1 MIRILDKS
9 IADKIAA
16 GEVIERPVSIVK
28 ELVENALDAGASS
41 VVVEI
46 KHGGKSY
53 IRVTDDGCGIPADQV
68 ETAFLRHA
76 TSKIETADD
85 LNAIET
91 LGFRGEALASICAVT
106 RCELV
111 TKCPEAKTGTR
122 LVLHGGEMVAKEATG
137 CPDGTTIL
145 ITDLFYN
152 TPARLKF
159 MKSDGAE
166 SGLII
171 DFLSQMALAY
181 KDVKFRLI
189 NNGKI
194 LFATT
199 GDGNR
204 LNSIIRIYKDVDAKN
219 MAPLAYQEGSMA
231 LEGYISTPAFSKTTR
246 GSQIFFVNGRVVN
259 SKVMEK
265 GVTLGYQER
274 LFEGRYPVVYLFLST
289 DPAALDVNIHP
300 NKREVRFDH
309 ENEIAAFISRGIVS
323 ALATESAVVDA
334 GNLFNGKEERALS
347 GTRVYERVFSALR
360 ENTEPETKTPTSAQD
375 KNIFKYKQETEN
387 PKVKEEQIDIKQI
400 LSSIKNPADAS
411 PNPSTHTSQP
421 AAAEI
426 PLRHDTSAQ
435 QAAPFRREI
444 LAENMAQAGA
454 VAPPAA
460 TQTTSENGNTDMH
473 TDCSPHLSVEQ
484 PSLRPFDF
492 SSLRATG
499 VIFNTYITAVDEKN
513 FYLLD
518 QHAAH
523 ERIFYEK
530 LVGEYEQSEKSKQM
544 LMLPLLIHVSLAAR
558 EDRFDWFDALNKMGF
573 TMEEFGDGTYRVS
586 EIPMFM
592 ELTEAEDFI
601 RHFIDNI
608 KDSTD
613 LSNRVVI
620 DKLITMSCKAA
631 VKAHDALKPEEITAL
646 LHNLAKCRN
655 PFSCPHG
662 RPTFIK
668 LTEYEIE
675 KMFKR
680 V

>member
-28 ELVENALDAGASS
+28 EMVENALDAGASS

-76 TSKIETADD
+76 TSKIETAED

-106 RCELV
+106 RCELI
-111 TKCPEAKTGTR
+111 TKCADEKLGTR
-122 LVLHGGEMVAKEATG
+122 LVLHGGEILTKESTG
-137 CPDGTTIL
+137 CPDGTTMV

-166 SGLII
+166 SGMII

-181 KDVKFRLI
+181 KNVKFRLI

-194 LFATT
+194 LFSTT

-219 MAPLAYQEGSMA
+219 MVPLTYQEGNIA
-231 LEGYISTPAFSKTTR
+231 LEGYISTPIFSKTTR

-265 GVTLGYQER
+265 GVSLGYKER
-274 LFEGRYPVVYLFLST
+274 LFEGRYPVVYLFLTT

-309 ENEIAAFISRGIVS
+309 ENEIADFISRGIIA
-323 ALATESAVVDA
+323 ALATENAVVDA
-334 GNLFNGKEERALS
+334 GNLFNGKEEIALS
-347 GTRVYERVFSALR
+347 GEKVFEKVLSVLHKKDSDASVSS
-360 ENTEPETKTPTSAQD
+360 NQFPK
-375 KNIFKYKQETEN
+375 KNIFKYKSSDDEKKQD
-387 PKVKEEQIDIKQI
+387 EEQVDIKKI
-400 LSSIKNPADAS
+400 LSMTQNPFDK
-411 PNPSTHTSQP
+411 
-421 AAAEI
+421 
-426 PLRHDTSAQ
+426 
-435 QAAPFRREI
+435 
-444 LAENMAQAGA
+444 
-454 VAPPAA
+454 
-460 TQTTSENGNTDMH
+460 NTDEGAS
-473 TDCSPHLSVEQ
+473 DQSFPLEGPHLEISVPAMQ
-484 PSLRPFDF
+484 PFDF
-492 SSLRATG
+492 SVLQVTG
-499 VIFNTYITAVDEKN
+499 VIFSTYITAVDDKN
-513 FYLLD
+513 FYLID

-530 LVGEYEQSEKSKQM
+530 LVGEYENSDKAKQT
-544 LMLPLLIHVSLAAR
+544 LMIPLLIPVSLSANANK
-558 EDRFDWFDALNKMGF
+558 FDWLQALIQMGF
-573 TMEEFGDGTYRVS
+573 TIEDFGDNTYRVS

-592 ELTEAEDFI
+592 DLTEAEDFI
-601 RHFIDNI
+601 KNFIENI
-608 KDSTD
+608 HQSTD

-631 VKAHDALKPEEITAL
+631 VKAHDVLKPEEITTL
-646 LHNLAKCRN
+646 IRTLAKCRN

>member
-145 ITDLFYN
+145 VTDLFYN

-189 NNGKI
+189 NNGKV
-194 LFATT
+194 LFATI

-375 KNIFKYKQETEN
+375 KNIFKYKQETET
-387 PKVKEEQIDIKQI
+387 PKVKEEQVDIKQI

-411 PNPSTHTSQP
+411 PKTSTHTSQP
-421 AAAEI
+421 ATAEI

-435 QAAPFRREI
+435 QAAPFQREI
-444 LAENMAQAGA
+444 LAENMAQASA
-454 VAPPAA
+454 AAPPAA

-492 SSLRATG
+492 SALRTTG

-544 LMLPLLIHVSLAAR
+544 LMLPLLIQVSLAAR

-631 VKAHDALKPEEITAL
+631 VKAHDALKPEEINAL